1 LDIDRR
7 LFRNLDV
14 PLIAV
19 TLLLVVFGLVAV
31 YSATFS
37 LDPGDPYRYVRRQ
50 LAWAAAGGM
59 VAAVSLLFDYQ
70 QWARAARLIYL
81 ATLIILAAVPLF
93 APSIQGARRWF
104 VVGPVQLQP
113 SEFAKLAIIVTLA
126 RLLAA
131 REELARPTGL
141 IGPLIHVGL
150 PIGLILLQPDL
161 GTSLIFIAI
170 LFGMLF
176 AAGVPLRYLV
186 ALVAGGAVLFAVA
199 AYASLQGWFP
209 LLKEYQLRRLLVFLD
224 PYSDRTGAGWNVI
237 QSMIA
242 IGSGGFFGKGLFS
255 GSQTQLRFL
264 PARHTDFI
272 FSVIGEEL
280 GFLGAFL
287 LLGLYFLLM
296 WRSLR
301 LMAQA
306 KDTFGALIIA
316 GVVSMIFGHVLVNV
330 GMTLG
335 IMPVTGLPLP
345 FVSVGGTS
353 LVTNLLG
360 VAMILNVHMRRH
372 KILF

>member
-1 LDIDRR
+1 
-7 LFRNLDV
+7 
-14 PLIAV
+14 
-19 TLLLVVFGLVAV
+19 
-31 YSATFS
+31 
-37 LDPGDPYRYVRRQ
+37 
-50 LAWAAAGGM
+50 M

-186 ALVAGGAVLFAVA
+186 ALVAGGAALFAVA